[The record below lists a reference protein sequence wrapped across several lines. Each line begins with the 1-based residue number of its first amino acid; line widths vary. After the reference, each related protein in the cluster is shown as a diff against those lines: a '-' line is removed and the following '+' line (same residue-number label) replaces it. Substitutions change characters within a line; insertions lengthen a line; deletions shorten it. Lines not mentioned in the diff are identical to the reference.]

1 MGCTGAREIPVIRD
15 RMEITICTAEKTESG
30 EMEVLPSAHLPSK
43 TLIFKDD
50 RTGSAERKMPGR
62 NMKKYDYDVGGK
74 L

>member
-50 RTGSAERKMPGR
+50 RTGSAERNLAAEKCR
-62 NMKKYDYDVGGK
+62 EEI
-74 L
+74 